1 MIKMKQRIKIIR
13 AVKYTG
19 AVILTAGILIFLYGF
34 FISDRSLWTGVG
46 IGTVMGAVFLFLM
59 GVFFVGTE
67 EKLKERYGK
76 LDSKTKDS
84 E

>member
-1 MIKMKQRIKIIR
+1 MIKLKQRIKIIR

-67 EKLKERYGK
+67 EKLKERYGR
-76 LDSKTKDS
+76 LESKTKDS

>member
-1 MIKMKQRIKIIR
+1 MIKLKQRIKIIR

-19 AVILTAGILIFLYGF
+19 AVILTVGILIFLYGF

-67 EKLKERYGK
+67 EKLKERYGR
-76 LDSKTKDS
+76 LESKTKDS

>member
-1 MIKMKQRIKIIR
+1 MKQRIKIIR

-34 FISDRSLWTGVG
+34 FISDKSLWTGVG

-67 EKLKERYGK
+67 EKLKERYGR
-76 LDSKTKDS
+76 LESKTKDS

>member
-67 EKLKERYGK
+67 EKLKERYGR
-76 LDSKTKDS
+76 LESKTKDS

>member
-1 MIKMKQRIKIIR
+1 MIKLKQRIKIIR

>member
-1 MIKMKQRIKIIR
+1 MKQRIKIIR

>member
-1 MIKMKQRIKIIR
+1 MKQRINIIR

-19 AVILTAGILIFLYGF
+19 AVLLTAGILIFLYGF
-34 FISDRSLWTGVG
+34 FISDKSLWTGVG

-67 EKLKERYGK
+67 EKLKERYGR
-76 LDSKTKDS
+76 LESKTKDS